1 MRHMQDNARS
11 RWLPVTSTSEPALAH
26 FERGRA
32 AAHHYQFEAARD
44 HLDAAL
50 ALDPTF
56 VLALLHRGGSADD
69 LDEARAY
76 LDSAAANRMRASED
90 EGRMID
96 AFRAFLL
103 DRDHHRAIEILLE
116 LSAAYPGD
124 PYVPSYIGLRYYRN
138 LQRYDEARDQFRQ
151 ALERDPGFVQALNWL
166 GHIALDQGDLA
177 TAEATFERYVALAPG
192 EPRPHD
198 SLGLL
203 YLRQGRFEDAIRAF
217 EAALAHDARFDESRS
232 NLERARAARAQARA
246 QGEARRVGADGD
258 SDAPRDDQ
266 G

>member
-1 MRHMQDNARS
+1 M
-11 RWLPVTSTSEPALAH
+11 T
-26 FERGRA
+26 GRQG
-32 AAHHYQFEAARD
+32 AAHSAGRYVAQ
-44 HLDAAL
+44 
-50 ALDPTF
+50 PTG
-56 VLALLHRGGSADD
+56 H
-69 LDEARAY
+69 
-76 LDSAAANRMRASED
+76 
-90 EGRMID
+90 
-96 AFRAFLL
+96 RAFVPTTCRRTLCST
-103 DRDHHRAIEILLE
+103 REGTFPSGCPRRGE

-138 LQRYDEARDQFRQ
+138 LQRHDEATDQFRQ
-151 ALERDPGFVQALNWL
+151 ALERDPGFVQALNRL

-177 TAEATFERYVALAPG
+177 TAEATFERSVALAPG

-203 YLRQGRFEDAIRAF
+203 YLRQGRFDDAIRAF
-217 EAALAHDARFDESRS
+217 EAALAHDARFAESRS